1 MNEIHLHLLQMKSV
15 YDIEI
20 SPDSFESWQHPL
32 KQMVSWA
39 FEPAEEDILR
49 LYIEKGRAD
58 AQVASSSP
66 KVFAHM
72 HLSNKTTLS
81 I

>member
-1 MNEIHLHLLQMKSV
+1 MKSV

-20 SPDSFESWQHPL
+20 SPDSFESWEHPM

-58 AQVASSSP
+58 AQVCAQ
-66 KVFAHM
+66 
-72 HLSNKTTLS
+72 